1 MTNEVMLYEL
11 SDAQLESVTGGDTII
26 NIVYAPVYI
35 INSTVTN
42 SAIDNGNSYAQNS
55 FNMNSFNGTGPYGSS
70 RYWGFGGCSFEDNH
84 FRHR

>member
-35 INSTVTN
+35 INSPVTN
-42 SAIDNGNSYAQNS
+42 SVIDNGNSYAQNS

-70 RYWGFGGCSFEDNH
+70 RYWGLGGCSFED
-84 FRHR
+84 